1 MLERVAR
8 HAEAYLASLAD
19 RPVGRAGRPRACC
32 ARRWRCR
39 SPTTACRAEQVIDE
53 LVAGVDPGLVASAG
67 PRYFG
72 FVTGG
77 ALPAALAADWMA
89 AAWDQN
95 GFSYVASPAAAV
107 VEEVVEGWLLDV
119 LGLPATASVGL
130 VTGAQMA
137 NATCLAAARNT
148 VLEQAGWDV
157 VRDGLIGAPPITIV
171 AGAEAHATIFTALRF
186 IGLGMGTARLVAVD
200 DQGAI
205 DPDALELDGPA
216 IVCAQAGNVNSGAF
230 DPLEPIA
237 DACERAG
244 AWLHVD
250 GAFGLWAAASP
261 SQAQRSCAG
270 VERADSWATDA
281 HKWLNVPYDSG
292 LAIVADRAAHQ
303 RAMGVSAAYLI
314 DSDHRDNYEYTP
326 EASRRAR
333 GFAIYAA
340 LRPLGRRGL
349 AELVD
354 RSCEHA
360 ALFARLLRDGGAEI
374 LNDVVLNQVLVACEP
389 EAIARVQA
397 DGTCWVGGTVWRGR
411 SAMRICVSGWAT
423 TTADVERSAA
433 AILAALRG
441 GQDVEHGVHRHRVA
455 RTEERVP
462 AGHPEPARPRP
473 ARAR

>member
-1 MLERVAR
+1 MLERTR
-8 HAEAYLASLAD
+8 GHAEAYLSSLAD
-19 RPVGRAGRPRACC
+19 RPVGVPVDPELLRNALAMPLTDEGVP
-32 ARRWRCR
+32 
-39 SPTTACRAEQVIDE
+39 AEQVIDE

-107 VEEVVEGWLLDV
+107 VEEVVEGWLLDA
-119 LGLPATASVGL
+119 LGLPSTASVGL

-148 VLEQAGWDV
+148 VLETAGWDV

-171 AGAEAHATIFTALRF
+171 VGAEAHATIFTALRF
-186 IGLGMGTARLVAVD
+186 IGLGMGTARVVGVD
-200 DQGAI
+200 GQGAI
-205 DPDALELDGPA
+205 DPAELKLDGPA

-244 AWLHVD
+244 AWLHID

-261 SQAQRSCAG
+261 SKRSLVRG
-270 VERADSWATDA
+270 IERADSWATDG

-292 LAIVADRAAHQ
+292 LAIVADRAGHQ

-314 DSDHRDNYEYTP
+314 DSDHRDNYVYTP

-340 LRPLGRRGL
+340 LRQLGRRGL
-349 AELVD
+349 ADLVD

-374 LNDVVLNQVLVACEP
+374 LNEVELNQVLVACEP

-397 DGTCWVGGTVWRGR
+397 DGTCWAGGTVWRGR
-411 SAMRICVSGWAT
+411 SAMRISVSGWAT

-441 GQDVEHGVHRHRVA
+441 G
-455 RTEERVP
+455 
-462 AGHPEPARPRP
+462 
-473 ARAR
+473 